1 MPITDGV
8 HMMHELKQL
17 SEQYNQLE
25 LADRLGISQS
35 YVSMLL
41 TGKRQASTTLA
52 GRIKRLY
59 SGTETQTA
67 KWDKKHGSGSVVVS
81 LTCPHMTSEEKTK
94 LAQVLAYYASAY
106 MKAEV
111 DAAAGV
117 PSERPKPL
125 P

>member
-1 MPITDGV
+1 MHTVDGV
-8 HMMHELKQL
+8 PMIQELKQL

-25 LADRLGISQS
+25 LAERLGISQS

-41 TGKRQASTTLA
+41 TGKRQPSTSLT

-59 SGTETQTA
+59 SGTEIQTA
-67 KWDKKHGSGSVVVS
+67 KWDKKHGAGSVVIS
-81 LTCPHMTSEEKTK
+81 LTCPHMTAEEKTK
-94 LAQVLAYYASAY
+94 LAKVLAYYASAY

-111 DAAAGV
+111 DAAAGI
-117 PSERPKPL
+117 PSERPRPL